1 MKTLKM
7 FLLALLAV
15 FSLNTFAVSK
25 TALQQS
31 TPNYMLNIRQYQ
43 ITAIPEDGYTYV
55 YVWID
60 GVLWVYVY
68 DSGGGFIRS
77 YPHTLD

>member
-1 MKTLKM
+1 MKALKV
-7 FLLALLAV
+7 FLLVVLAV
-15 FSLNTFAVSK
+15 FSLNTFAVST
-25 TALQQS
+25 TAMQQS
-31 TPNYMLNIRQYQ
+31 TPNLILNVLQNQ
-43 ITAIPEDGYTYV
+43 NSVNPEEEYTYV
-55 YVWID
+55 YVWIN